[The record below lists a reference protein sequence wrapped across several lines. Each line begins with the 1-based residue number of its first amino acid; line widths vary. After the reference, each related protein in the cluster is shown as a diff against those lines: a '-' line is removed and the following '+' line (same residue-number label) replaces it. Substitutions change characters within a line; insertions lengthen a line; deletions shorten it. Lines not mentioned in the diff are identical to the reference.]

1 MAVITGFGPNVQR
14 LEKHLDD
21 YRKGKAR
28 LSTDVAR
35 EVQQEGEASAVRLS
49 TDNPSRALEYLSYQT
64 AQPYT
69 KRARYVRAIST
80 SLSHPLEGSVTSKY

>member
-1 MAVITGFGPNVQR
+1 MAVISGYGPNVQR

-21 YRKGKAR
+21 YRKGKER

-35 EVQQEGEASAVRLS
+35 EIRQEGDAAAVKLS
-49 TDNPSRALEYLSYQT
+49 NENPSRALEYLSYQT

-69 KRARYVRAIST
+69 KRARYVRGLSSALNST
-80 SLSHPLEGSVTSKY
+80 VPRNTNR